1 MVPRGLTLGRS
12 IWEQLDF
19 SEPEPEP
26 EPVPEPEQQ
35 RFYDS
40 PPPRMDVSVCCL
52 PASAGSGAQ
61 HPHPHP
67 ASLPSGGQPTTVQ
80 PPYQYADQIVPDRG
94 QPDGLPVLGCTGQD
108 NWQQISSASS
118 VAGAVTAGTT
128 TYIDYSWLQMQ
139 QTSDLDTLLCRQDLD
154 RLQKLDEDD
163 PEKDTR
169 ESSMQMED
177 FFEVGGPVCRPQASF
192 VSSRSHPT
200 GANDDDVFLRP
211 PLWEDITSSIQKL
224 DPENADML
232 GSQSHVKME
241 TDDVTSPVLSP
252 VEIKSEPLPSQ
263 PTLHLLEG
271 PVSNSVQT
279 FNAPVNGH
287 RNASNGPRVV
297 HHRTPTQAFKT
308 FPANNNNN
316 NINVN
321 NNNNNNAG
329 SGGIDGNGG
338 SNVTIGT
345 NGSGANV
352 NNNSSNNNSSS
363 NNNNNDST
371 PNHQV
376 GGNASSPIYGS
387 MTRLMYISPL
397 TPPISDPGSP
407 IGVAPRRTPP
417 PPYPQPSIMNPAH
430 RIQHPG
436 ITTKFNR
443 RNNPELEKRRVH
455 HCDFIGEKPYQCQWP
470 ECEWRFARSDELTR
484 HYRKHT
490 GAKPF
495 KCAVCERSFARSDHL
510 ALHMKRH
517 LPKQH
522 AK

>member
-1 MVPRGLTLGRS
+1 
-12 IWEQLDF
+12 
-19 SEPEPEP
+19 
-26 EPVPEPEQQ
+26 
-35 RFYDS
+35 
-40 PPPRMDVSVCCL
+40 MDVSVCCL

-61 HPHPHP
+61 HPHP
-67 ASLPSGGQPTTVQ
+67 ASLPSGGQPTIQ

-108 NWQQISSASS
+108 NWQQISSASN
-118 VAGAVTAGTT
+118 VVGAVTAAAATTTTT

-163 PEKDTR
+163 PEKEPR
-169 ESSMQMED
+169 ESSVQMED

-192 VSSRSHPT
+192 VSSRSQPA
-200 GANDDDVFLRP
+200 GNDDDVFLRP

-241 TDDVTSPVLSP
+241 TDDVSSPVLSP
-252 VEIKSEPLPSQ
+252 VEIKTEPLPPP

-271 PVSNSVQT
+271 PASNSVSGY
-279 FNAPVNGH
+279 ANGH
-287 RNASNGPRVV
+287 PNPPTGPQVV
-297 HHRTPTQAFKT
+297 HHRTAPAAFKT
-308 FPANNNNN
+308 FPPNNNS
-316 NINVN
+316 N
-321 NNNNNNAG
+321 NNNNNNNNTSA
-329 SGGIDGNGG
+329 
-338 SNVTIGT
+338 
-345 NGSGANV
+345 
-352 NNNSSNNNSSS
+352 NNNSTGTANNANGNGNNNSNNNANANGNSNSSNS
-363 NNNNNDST
+363 NGTGNSNNNNNNNDST
-371 PNHQV
+371 TTHHG
-376 GGNASSPIYGS
+376 GGNQIGGSATSPLYGS

-407 IGVAPRRTPP
+407 IGAPPRRTPP
-417 PPYPQPSIMNPAH
+417 PPYPQPSIMNAPH
-430 RIQHPG
+430 RIQAPS

-455 HCDFIGEKPYQCQWP
+455 HCDFIGCTKVYTKSSHLKAHQRIHTGEKPYQCQWP